1 MKTPLIARPLTVTRY
16 FLDDLTVSI
25 ISNQSAGTFVGRIA
39 STPARNK
46 ALDAW
51 ANNNEE
57 ASGSPDSTGEEQGH
71 LSTWSRSV
79 WKRIFDCTCVLLATP
94 FLFPILL
101 AVAIAVRLTSSGPVL
116 FIQQRVGRYGKLF
129 PILKFRT
136 MVFVREKKR
145 HTVTTANNQQF
156 TLIGLFLRRL
166 KLDELPQ
173 VFNVLFGQMS
183 LVGPRPKLPEHN
195 QFAPVLNCLP
205 GITGAA
211 TVAFACEEKFL
222 AKIQPQVLE
231 LYYHTVVLPTK
242 LHLDAEYM
250 AQASFAS
257 DVRLIVAS
265 VLRRWDNTIW
275 ERLPYNGQ
283 KMRQKIQARK
293 AKQFQN
299 MPAVHLS
306 WERHTPRNGVIYP
319 ANFVERGYGAYFNE
333 KNVLVHAK
341 THEDRPHV

>member
-1 MKTPLIARPLTVTRY
+1 MRY
-16 FLDDLTVSI
+16 FLDDLTVSTN
-25 ISNQSAGTFVGRIA
+25 SNQSAGTLVGRIS
-39 STPARNK
+39 STLARNK
-46 ALDAW
+46 AVDAW
-51 ANNNEE
+51 ADDPED
-57 ASGSPDSTGEEQGH
+57 ASDSPDSTSEEQRL

-79 WKRIFDCTCVLLATP
+79 RKRIFDCTCVLLATP

-116 FIQQRVGRYGKLF
+116 FIQHRVGRYGKLF

-136 MVFVREKKR
+136 MVFVREKER

-156 TLIGLFLRRL
+156 TPIGLFLRRL

-195 QFAPVLNCLP
+195 QSALVLSCLP

-211 TVAFACEEKFL
+211 TVAFACEERFL
-222 AKIQPQVLE
+222 AKIQPQILDS
-231 LYYHTVVLPTK
+231 YYHTVVLPVK
-242 LHLDAEYM
+242 LRLDAEYM
-250 AQASFAS
+250 AQASFVS

-265 VLRRWDNTIW
+265 VLRRWDNAIW

-283 KMRQKIQARK
+283 KLRQQIQARK
-293 AKQFQN
+293 AKQLRD
-299 MPAVHLS
+299 MSTAHLS
-306 WERHTPRNGVIYP
+306 WKRRTPRNSVMYP
-319 ANFVERGYGAYFNE
+319 ANFVECEYGACFNE
-333 KNVLVHAK
+333 KDVLIHAK
-341 THEDRPHV
+341 TREDRPHV